1 MTDITENTQPEEE
14 QQQDAPAEGAA
25 ELNLNDLAAM
35 KQIIDIASQR
45 GTFKANEMAAVGT
58 LYNKLSTFLDTVAK
72 QAEAQKAAQ
81 PGA

>member
-1 MTDITENTQPEEE
+1 MTDTTENTQPEQE
-14 QQQDAPAEGAA
+14 QPQEGAA

-35 KQIIDIASQR
+35 KQIIDIASSR

-72 QAEAQKAAQ
+72 QSEAQKAAQ

>member
-1 MTDITENTQPEEE
+1 MTDTTENTQPEAQEP
-14 QQQDAPAEGAA
+14 QEGGA
-25 ELNLNDLAAM
+25 ELNLNDLSAM
-35 KQIIDIASQR
+35 KQIIDIASSR

>member
-1 MTDITENTQPEEE
+1 MTDTTENTQAEP
-14 QQQDAPAEGAA
+14 QQEAPAEGAA

-72 QAEAQKAAQ
+72 QSEAQKAAT

>member
-1 MTDITENTQPEEE
+1 MTDTTENTQVE
-14 QQQDAPAEGAA
+14 QQEAPAEGAA

>member
-1 MTDITENTQPEEE
+1 MTDTTENTQPEAQEP
-14 QQQDAPAEGAA
+14 QEGAA

-35 KQIIDIASQR
+35 KQIIDIASSR

>member
-1 MTDITENTQPEEE
+1 MTDITENTQAE
-14 QQQDAPAEGAA
+14 QPQEAPEGAA
-25 ELNLNDLAAM
+25 ELNLNDLSAM

-45 GTFKANEMAAVGT
+45 GTFKAGEMAAVGT